1 MAVRPLVDQWRLLSA
16 SFLLVGFSAVGQTF
30 VLSLFGGEWRAAFDL
45 SHGGVGLAYSL
56 ATLASALLLLQI
68 GRIVDYLS
76 LRRTI
81 LLVLLGACVGSLTLA
96 FSTGVVMLALGF
108 FLLRLFG
115 QGLMVHTAQTAVARA
130 FHANRGKAISLVAAG
145 LPVAEALVP
154 ALMVALMTAIGWRQT
169 WGLAALGLIGLLVL
183 LLILLHQR
191 LPPGSEAADGTTS
204 VRDWTRRE
212 VLRDPRFYLTLPALM
227 GAPFVIT
234 ALFFHQ
240 VPLADEQSWALEWLA
255 TSFVAFAAAH
265 LAALFL
271 AGPLIDRFG
280 ARHVLPVHLLPLML
294 ALGVLQLEAGPWLA
308 PVYLGLAGLG
318 MGTANTLMG
327 VIWAELYGTRH
338 LGAIRSVGQAA
349 MIFAT
354 AAAPVAVGLLLD
366 LRLAMASI
374 ALLLAGYLLFASV
387 LARHALVYRS

>member
-1 MAVRPLVDQWRLLSA
+1 MSVRPLIGHWRFLSA

-45 SHGGVGLAYSL
+45 SHGGLGLAYSL

-68 GRIVDYLS
+68 GRIVDHLS
-76 LRRTI
+76 LRHTI
-81 LLVLLGACVGSLTLA
+81 LLVLLGAAAGSLTLA
-96 FSTGVVMLALGF
+96 FSTGVVVLTLGF

-130 FHANRGKAISLVAAG
+130 FHANRGKAIGLVAAG

-154 ALMVALMTAIGWRQT
+154 ALMVALMTAIGWRET
-169 WGLAALGLIGLLVL
+169 WGLTALGLIGLLVL
-183 LLILLHQR
+183 LLVLLHRR
-191 LPPGSEAADGTTS
+191 LPSGSEAGDSTAS
-204 VRDWTRRE
+204 AQDWTRRQ
-212 VLRDPRFYLTLPALM
+212 VLRDRRFYLILPALM

-240 VPLADEQSWALEWLA
+240 VPLAEEQSWALEWLA
-255 TSFVAFAAAH
+255 ASFVAFAGAH
-265 LAALFL
+265 LLALFL
-271 AGPLIDRFG
+271 AGPLVDRFG
-280 ARHVLPVHLLPLML
+280 ARHVLPLHLLPLL
-294 ALGVLQLEAGPWLA
+294 FALLVLQLEGDPWLA

-318 MGTANTLMG
+318 MGIANTLMG

-366 LRLAMASI
+366 LRLTMAAI
-374 ALLLAGYLLFASV
+374 ALLLAVYLLFASV
-387 LARHALVYRS
+387 LARHALAGH